1 MDNTEAAA
9 IASIAGV
16 RLPHEWMFSELRV
29 VVSITHRA
37 INDKKSRNLDAEPFL
52 YRAAKKDSNALDS
65 LNEYLKAFG
74 ISKKDLV
81 KKCRP
86 RDKYD

>member
-1 MDNTEAAA
+1 MDNTDAAA
-9 IASIAGV
+9 AAHDVNAWMYSDLMFVV
-16 RLPHEWMFSELRV
+16 RK
-29 VVSITHRA
+29 IDRA
-37 INDKKSRNLDAEPFL
+37 INEKKSRDLDAEPFL
-52 YRAAKKDSNALDS
+52 YRVAKKNSYALEK

-86 RDKYD
+86 RDEYD

>member
-1 MDNTEAAA
+1 MDHTDENPAAHDVNA
-9 IASIAGV
+9 WMYSDLMFVV
-16 RLPHEWMFSELRV
+16 RTIR
-29 VVSITHRA
+29 RA
-37 INDKKSRNLDAEPFL
+37 INEKKSRDLDAEPFL
-52 YRAAKKDSNALDS
+52 YRVAKKDSNALDS

-86 RDKYD
+86 RDEYD